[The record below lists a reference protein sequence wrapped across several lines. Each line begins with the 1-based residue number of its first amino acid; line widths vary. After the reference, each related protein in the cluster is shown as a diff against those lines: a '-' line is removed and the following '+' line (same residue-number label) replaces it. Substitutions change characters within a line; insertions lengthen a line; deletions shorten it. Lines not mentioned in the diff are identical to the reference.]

1 MEELTTLDVLTISLV
16 IYVIGLVVSY
26 IFKQKWLM
34 IASSVLWFVP
44 IFLVDNTFIVVFSI
58 IMIVAQIVIVAFS
71 SKGDDEF
78 L

>member
-1 MEELTTLDVLTISLV
+1 MLTTIDILV
-16 IYVIGLVVSY
+16 IALIIYVIGLIVSY
-26 IFKQKWLM
+26 IFKQRWLM
-34 IASSVLWFVP
+34 LASSVLWFVP
-44 IFLVDNTFIVVFSI
+44 IFLVGNTFIVVFSI

>member
-1 MEELTTLDVLTISLV
+1 MEELTTLDILTISL
-16 IYVIGLVVSY
+16 ILYVIGLVVST
-26 IFKQKWLM
+26 IFKQRWLM
-34 IASSVLWFVP
+34 LASSVLWFIP

-58 IMIVAQIVIVAFS
+58 IMVVAHIMIVAFS

>member
-1 MEELTTLDVLTISLV
+1 MLTTINILV
-16 IYVIGLVVSY
+16 IALIIYVIGLIVSY
-26 IFKQKWLM
+26 IFKQRWLM
-34 IASSVLWFVP
+34 LASSVLWFVP

>member
-1 MEELTTLDVLTISLV
+1 MLTTINILLIALI
-16 IYVIGLVVSY
+16 IYVIGLIVSY
-26 IFKQKWLM
+26 IFKQRWLM
-34 IASSVLWFVP
+34 LASSVLWFVP
-44 IFLVDNTFIVVFSI
+44 IFLVNNTFIVVFSI

>member
-1 MEELTTLDVLTISLV
+1 MLTTINILIIALI
-16 IYVIGLVVSY
+16 IYVIGLIVSY
-26 IFKQKWLM
+26 IFKQRWLM
-34 IASSVLWFVP
+34 LASSVLWFVP
-44 IFLVDNTFIVVFSI
+44 IFLVNNTFIVVFSI

>member
-1 MEELTTLDVLTISLV
+1 MLTTTNILV
-16 IYVIGLVVSY
+16 IALIIYVIGLIVSY
-26 IFKQKWLM
+26 IFKQRWLM
-34 IASSVLWFVP
+34 LASSVLWFVP